1 MLPRCSR
8 LSARTGSHHSET
20 SGRRRGAARYRS
32 GVAEPTLNDPALN
45 DPMLARRLLVHEARA
60 QLSLG
65 RELRDL
71 GDGWLLHDPADPEP
85 FWNRLVA
92 PRWPAAPERFD
103 RRLDE
108 VITLFA
114 TLNRAAHVRPLPLGN
129 EPADIVDRLLA
140 AGFHRVGADRRMVLV
155 DSAPCLEV
163 VAAWNGRSSDR
174 LALERH
180 PNGAAE
186 SGPEWATE
194 AATVLAAAFAVDP
207 LRRVALETDILACA
221 SRRGCSI
228 LMLRD
233 DGDVVAVARR
243 ATIDDGTYLS
253 SIGTR
258 PDRRGRGLGSLV
270 TALAVADALEAGSA
284 FVHLAIELDN
294 EPARRFYQGLGFGV
308 LGGIVPDLLLG

>member
-1 MLPRCSR
+1 V
-8 LSARTGSHHSET
+8 ARAAAGPLAD
-20 SGRRRGAARYRS
+20 AARYRS
-32 GVAEPTLNDPALN
+32 RVAEPTLNDPALN
-45 DPMLARRLLVHEARA
+45 DPALARRLLVHEARA
-60 QLSLG
+60 QLALG

-92 PRWPAAPERFD
+92 PRWPVAPERFD
-103 RRLDE
+103 RRMDE

-114 TLNRAAHVRPLPLGN
+114 TLDRVAHVRPLPLGN

-155 DSAPCLEV
+155 DPAPCREV
-163 VAAWNGRSSDR
+163 VGAWNARSAGR

-180 PNGAAE
+180 PDGAAE
-186 SGPEWATE
+186 LGPSWATE

-207 LRRVALETDILACA
+207 LRRVALETDVLACA
-221 SRRGCSI
+221 ARRGCSI

-233 DGDVVAVARR
+233 DGEAVAVARR
-243 ATIDDGTYLS
+243 ATIGDGTYLS

-258 PDRRGRGLGSLV
+258 PDRRERGLGSLV

-284 FVHLAIELDN
+284 FIHLAVELDN
-294 EPARRFYQGLGFGV
+294 EPARRFYEGLGFGV
-308 LGGIVPDLLLG
+308 VGGIVPDLLLR

>member
-1 MLPRCSR
+1 M
-8 LSARTGSHHSET
+8 
-20 SGRRRGAARYRS
+20 
-32 GVAEPTLNDPALN
+32 AEPTLNDPALN
-45 DPMLARRLLVHEARA
+45 DPALARRLLVHEAHA

-92 PRWPAAPERFD
+92 PRWPAAPARFD

-114 TLNRAAHVRPLPLGN
+114 TLDRVAHVRPLPLGN

-140 AGFHRVGADRRMVLV
+140 AGFHRVGADRRMVLL
-155 DSAPCLEV
+155 DPAPCREV
-163 VAAWNGRSSDR
+163 VAAWNARS
-174 LALERH
+174 AGQIVLERH
-180 PNGAAE
+180 PDRATE
-186 SGPEWATE
+186 LGPGWATE

-207 LRRVALETDILACA
+207 LRRVALETDVLACA
-221 SRRGCSI
+221 ARRGCSI
-228 LMLRD
+228 LMLCD
-233 DGDVVAVARR
+233 EGDAVAVARR

-270 TALAVADALEAGSA
+270 TALAVADALDAGSA
-284 FVHLAIELDN
+284 FVHLAVELDN
-294 EPARRFYQGLGFGV
+294 EPARLFYEGLGFGV
-308 LGGIVPDLLLG
+308 VGGIVPDLLLR